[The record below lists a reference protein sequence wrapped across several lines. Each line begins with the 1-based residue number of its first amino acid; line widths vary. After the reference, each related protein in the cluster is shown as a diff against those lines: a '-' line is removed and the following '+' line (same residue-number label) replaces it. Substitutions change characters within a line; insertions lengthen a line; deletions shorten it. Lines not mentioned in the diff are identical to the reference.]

1 MVELNEIWWLEVG
14 LSMIRVWAPLELDLI
29 FVGGKAED
37 LPLTVSTIKLDQ
49 AILHSNQVSFG
60 LN

>member
-1 MVELNEIWWLEVG
+1 
-14 LSMIRVWAPLELDLI
+14 MIRVWAPPKLDLI

-37 LPLTVSTIKLDQ
+37 LLLTVSTINLDQ